1 MINGEERERR
11 RRARDLERRMRE
23 LDDLDRRFGLG
34 AMPGTTAPE
43 GRRAPRARRLVGGWV
58 TGLLTVALL
67 AAVLALHPSA
77 QTARDGVRRELAR
90 LGLGEPDAGSYAFLS
105 TQPGTGEPV
114 GYDPCSEVEVRV
126 NDAGAPAG
134 WEELVVTAIRRI
146 DAASGL
152 RLVYVGRTDDRGAAP
167 AGLNTALV
175 VWGTEEEF
183 PELAGNVAGV
193 GGSTSVQTRLGHRRY
208 VSGTIRLDTDAFADL
223 AARGGGEGR
232 ALAQA
237 TVDHEFGHLVGLDHV
252 DDRGEL
258 MHPEGGFRTGWGPGD
273 LRGLARLGEIECEP
287 ADVTSFGTGAR

>member
-23 LDDLDRRFGLG
+23 LDELDRRFGLG

-43 GRRAPRARRLVGGWV
+43 GRRAPRAARRLVGGWL

-67 AAVLALHPSA
+67 GAVLALHPAA
-77 QTARDGVRRELAR
+77 QSTRDGMRRELAR
-90 LGLGEPDAGSYAFLS
+90 LGLAEPDAGSHAFLS

-126 NDAGAPAG
+126 NDAGAPLG
-134 WEELVVTAIRRI
+134 WEELVETAVRRI

-152 RLVYVGRTDDRGAAP
+152 RLVYVGRTDDRGDEP
-167 AGLNTALV
+167 ARRNTALV

-183 PELAGNVAGV
+183 PELAGDVAGV
-193 GGSTSVQTRLGHRRY
+193 GGSTSVVTRPGHRVY
-208 VSGTIRLDTDAFADL
+208 VHGSIRLDADAFDDL
-223 AARGGGEGR
+223 AARGGEGR

-258 MHPEGGFRTGWGPGD
+258 MHPEGGYRTGWGPGD
-273 LRGLARLGEIECEP
+273 LRGLARLGDIGCEP
-287 ADVTSFGTGAR
+287 TG